1 MHMLV
6 IRLCSLSFNFSSE
19 KDFHS
24 SLVHFNN
31 LFFYILPYF
40 DQLLSYTRFN
50 ILTMLIIRFCT
61 FIYVMRIRFVHESRI
76 PWINLSADNFWQFR
90 STFFTR
96 LRWKIGPTPDVHYM
110 PRYVTHEAAPAPSGQ
125 IFKILDTFH
134 MFYWVRNWMDTL

>member
-31 LFFYILPYF
+31 LFFYISTFVIIQVQYF
-40 DQLLSYTRFN
+40 N
-50 ILTMLIIRFCT
+50 MLIIRFCT

-76 PWINLSADNFWQFR
+76 PWINLSADNFDQL
-90 STFFTR
+90 FFTR

-110 PRYVTHEAAPAPSGQ
+110 PRYVTHEAASAPSGQ